1 MISIDNNEYELITI
15 LGPTASG
22 KTKLAVELSIKI
34 NGEIISADSRQIYK
48 GMDIGTGKD
57 LHEYIKDD
65 LSISYHL
72 IDILDPIKNY
82 SVYQFKQDFIKAYNN
97 VIYKGNNPVLCGGTG
112 LYIES
117 VLLDY
122 QLSSTKPNIELR
134 EKLSGLSKNEL
145 LKYFSNLDKNLYNK
159 WKKDTKQRIIRGI
172 EIAKDENPIG
182 TEQIKMPPIES
193 YIIGLSIEREKLRAR
208 IKERLESF

>member
-1 MISIDNNEYELITI
+1 
-15 LGPTASG
+15 
-22 KTKLAVELSIKI
+22 
-34 NGEIISADSRQIYK
+34 
-48 GMDIGTGKD
+48 MDIGTGKD

-159 WKKDTKQRIIRGI
+159 WK
-172 EIAKDENPIG
+172 
-182 TEQIKMPPIES
+182 S
-193 YIIGLSIEREKLRAR
+193 
-208 IKERLESF
+208 